1 MRPTL
6 LHWPVASLRT
16 YLVAAILVATVPTV
30 GVLVAS
36 QIDQQADARE
46 LHRAEVEQQ
55 IDAAAAR
62 TERELLHAAQ
72 TLVMLS
78 GSAGASNLEMLARQ
92 WNALGAPH
100 LPAGWA
106 GLFVARAD
114 GRLVQGSTWPTGAPP
129 ELPEDARTPRPGG
142 RPWVSGALRDGDRTL
157 TAVVV
162 PAGSS
167 TPEPY
172 FVGVLMDASVW
183 AALLHQGAGAE
194 RLPLR
199 LVDRQGRS
207 IVAAAEPGKGPAATT
222 QSPGEAGSQVPMA
235 LRRIAMADWTVVS
248 ESHAAPGAG
257 KSSTFAVP
265 LAGAL
270 ACLLS
275 GILLALYVARRV
287 TIPLRQLALDGLV
300 SPLERIAVREIALLR
315 DALQSARAR
324 DEHARGRLQAKAE
337 EFQTLFESSPI
348 GLAFAQDSQCR
359 TVLHNAAM
367 DGTFGPAQG
376 NDSSVAVLHNG
387 VMLEPSQQPLH
398 RAATRGEVTTSL
410 ELDVV
415 VGGRTTRHV
424 LASAVPLLD
433 LNGNPRGAIGAVMD
447 ITERKLSE
455 ARLLSIDSR
464 LRESQRLVDLAQQAG
479 HVGFFYYHF
488 EQDVLGWTPGQA
500 KLFDVDVADE
510 AGTSLEVWAQRIDVA
525 TRGEIRDSLDRMVAS
540 RSTLETIDFAIQL
553 PNGSLRWLS
562 NRLMLSYGAS
572 GEPLQLV
579 GISLDVTEQKQAER
593 ERDLL
598 IEREQSARLGAEAAN
613 RAKDEFLGMLGHELR
628 NPLSAIS
635 SAAEVLERVEP
646 RSEVGQNARNI
657 IARQTRHLAR
667 LLDDLLDA
675 GRVISGKIALSKQVL
690 DLAPLVQ
697 RLVSTLQVTSSTAT
711 HTIEM
716 AIGPG
721 WIEGDPMR
729 LEQVVNNLLANAV
742 KYTPAGGRIS
752 VSLSREGELVRLE
765 VRDTGVGIP
774 ETLLPRI
781 FDLFVQGE
789 RSLDRRAGGL
799 GIGLTLVQRLV
810 ELHGGRVAAESSPQ
824 GSIFRVSFPAVEAPS
839 MSHAGNARR
848 AARKRQ
854 VLVIEDN
861 ADARLALQTILDLMG
876 HSVEVAGDGR
886 SGLDALLASR
896 PDIAIVDIGL
906 PELTGLEVAKHARGG
921 GYAGRLIAISGY
933 GQAADVRQAMLAG
946 FDAYLVKPID
956 ASELERRMEDDD

>member
-1 MRPTL
+1 MSDWIVVTEPPQAQIADET
-6 LHWPVASLRT
+6 AA
-16 YLVAAILVATVPTV
+16 LVA
-30 GVLVAS
+30 
-36 QIDQQADARE
+36 
-46 LHRAEVEQQ
+46 
-55 IDAAAAR
+55 
-62 TERELLHAAQ
+62 
-72 TLVMLS
+72 
-78 GSAGASNLEMLARQ
+78 
-92 WNALGAPH
+92 
-100 LPAGWA
+100 
-106 GLFVARAD
+106 
-114 GRLVQGSTWPTGAPP
+114 
-129 ELPEDARTPRPGG
+129 
-142 RPWVSGALRDGDRTL
+142 
-157 TAVVV
+157 
-162 PAGSS
+162 
-167 TPEPY
+167 
-172 FVGVLMDASVW
+172 
-183 AALLHQGAGAE
+183 
-194 RLPLR
+194 
-199 LVDRQGRS
+199 
-207 IVAAAEPGKGPAATT
+207 
-222 QSPGEAGSQVPMA
+222 
-235 LRRIAMADWTVVS
+235 
-248 ESHAAPGAG
+248 
-257 KSSTFAVP
+257 P

-270 ACLLS
+270 ACLLG

-287 TIPLRQLALDGLV
+287 TLPLRQLAVEGLA
-300 SPLERIAVREIALLR
+300 SSTARIAVREIALLR

-324 DEHARGRLQAKAE
+324 DEYARGRLQAKAE

-359 TVLHNAAM
+359 AVLHNAAM
-367 DGTFGPAQG
+367 NAALGSAQAG
-376 NDSSVAVLHNG
+376 YSSVAVLHNG
-387 VMLEPSQQPLH
+387 VTLEPSQQPLH

-410 ELDVV
+410 ELELV
-415 VGGRTTRHV
+415 VGERTTRHV

-433 LNGNPRGAIGAVMD
+433 LNGKPRGAIGAVVD
-447 ITERKLSE
+447 ITDRKLSE

-500 KLFDVDVADE
+500 KLFDLDVADE

-553 PNGSLRWLS
+553 PNGSSRWLS
-562 NRLMLSYGAS
+562 NRLMLSYGPS
-572 GEPLQLV
+572 GDPLQLV

-646 RSEVGQNARNI
+646 RSDVGQNARNI

-675 GRVISGKIALSKQVL
+675 GRVISGKIALSKQVI
-690 DLAPLVQ
+690 DLGPLVQ
-697 RLVSTLQVTSSTAT
+697 RLVSTLQVTSGTAM
-711 HTIEM
+711 HTIELT
-716 AIGPG
+716 IDPG

-810 ELHGGRVAAESSPQ
+810 ELHGGRVAAESSAQ
-824 GSIFRVSFPAVEAPS
+824 GSIFRVFFPAVEAPPVP
-839 MSHAGNARR
+839 HAGNARR
-848 AARKRQ
+848 AVRKRQ

-876 HSVEVAGDGR
+876 HSVEVASDGR
-886 SGLDALLASR
+886 SGLDTLLASR

-921 GYAGRLIAISGY
+921 GYAGRLIAVSGY

-946 FDAYLVKPID
+946 FDAYLVKPINT
-956 ASELERRMEDDD
+956 SELERRMEDED